1 MSVMPTRGQ
10 SILVETA
17 ESLATDKSKLSV
29 PAAAQLCGWISTK
42 VNIWEDVRNRG
53 YQRLWG
59 EYWRMWRGKWNEG
72 DMNRLSERSKLVAPA
87 LAQSI
92 EQTVSEIEEAIFSR
106 REWFDVGDKQ
116 KIADELQALLLR
128 DQLIDD
134 LDKTNVKDQL
144 MEAITNGALFGTMIA
159 KVNVFVGHDQKATR
173 DKNTYELKNTNKKRI
188 LVSVESIRPDEFVPD
203 PVGKDIQQMLGC
215 AQRIQRTLHYVQE
228 RIEQGIYRKDA
239 LLSIFPTRRLKNSDI
254 DQEDPQSIN
263 TTYESEQVDIIEY
276 HGKVPL
282 RFITMIDKKSEKT
295 AIDRVLEA
303 GGDKSAV
310 SEDENADG
318 PMVEAIV
325 TVANNGVL
333 LRAMVNPFTLQ
344 DRSIVATQ
352 FEKVPAR
359 FWGRGVAEKGYNP
372 QKALDAELRARMD
385 ALGYISAPMLGV
397 DSGRLPRGFRFE
409 VKPGKVWTTQG
420 PPKDVLQPV
429 QVGDYNTLTFQQT
442 QEMERMVQMGTGS
455 FDTASALK
463 AQSQSGA
470 NGASSNSA
478 LMGAF
483 VKRSKRSIANISRNF
498 IKPILTKCLWRYMQY
513 DPIRYPSDFDI
524 EIKTTIGIVAR
535 EVEAMQMTQLMGM
548 LPPDFHQ
555 VQLVLARGV
564 IENTSLSNKAEILKV
579 IDSII
584 NPSPQQQQQMQQQQ
598 QAQLALA
605 QAQLQL
611 AQGEA
616 ARAHAQADLAHAQ
629 AMKATH
635 ETQTDMIGHQVDI
648 SRLSL
653 EGHEQ
658 DIQAGQLAISR
669 QKLDVDRIKA
679 MASVMSAKAAQTT
692 AEANMHKAKNP
703 PKPAAP
709 AA

>member
-1 MSVMPTRGQ
+1 MTVMPTRGQ
-10 SILVETA
+10 SILVETP
-17 ESLATDKSKLSV
+17 ESLDAERAKVIQAGTASR
-29 PAAAQLCGWISTK
+29 LCGWISTK

-59 EYWRMWRGKWNEG
+59 EYWRMWRGKWNEA

-106 REWFDVGDKQ
+106 REWFDVGDKA
-116 KIADELQALLLR
+116 KIADELQALILR

-134 LDKTNVKDQL
+134 LDRTNIKDQL
-144 MEAITNGALFGTMIA
+144 MEAVTNGALFGTMIA

-173 DKNTYELKNTNKKRI
+173 DPKTYELKSTNKKRV
-188 LVSVESIRPDEFVPD
+188 LVSVESVRPDEFVPD
-203 PVGKDIQQMLGC
+203 PVGKDVQQMLGC
-215 AQRIQRTLHYVQE
+215 AQRIQRTMHYVLE

-239 LLSIFPTRRLKNSDI
+239 LGQIFPTRRLKNSDI

-282 RFITMIDKKSEKT
+282 RFMTALGKKEEKSYL
-295 AIDRVLEA
+295 DRILET
-303 GGDKSAV
+303 GTPK
-310 SEDENADG
+310 EDTENLTDGG

-325 TVANNGVL
+325 TIANNGVL

-352 FEKVPAR
+352 FEKVPGR

-498 IKPILTKCLWRYMQY
+498 IKPILEKCLWRYMQY
-513 DPIRYPSDFDI
+513 DPIRYPTDFDL

-555 VQLVLARGV
+555 VQLVLAKGV

-579 IDSII
+579 IDGII
-584 NPSPQQQQQMQQQQ
+584 NPSPEQQKMAQAAQ
-598 QAQLALA
+598 QAQAELVQAQSALA
-605 QAQLQL
+605 KA
-611 AQGEA
+611 EA
-616 ARAHAQADLAHAQ
+616 ARAQAQADLAHAQ
-629 AMKATH
+629 AFKATH
-635 ETQTDMIGHQVDI
+635 EAQQESLGHQVDMT
-648 SRLSL
+648 RLSL
-653 EGHEQ
+653 EQHEQ
-658 DIQAGQLAISR
+658 AVQAGQLQISAA
-669 QKLDVDRIKA
+669 KLPFERVKA
-679 MASVMSAKAAQTT
+679 MASLISARAAETS
-692 AEANMHKAKNP
+692 AEAAMHKAKNP
-703 PKPAAP
+703 PPRVSAA
-709 AA
+709 

>member
-17 ESLATDKSKLSV
+17 ESLAADRSKTIQVSD
-29 PAAAQLCGWISTK
+29 AAMLCGWISTK

-59 EYWRMWRGKWNEG
+59 EYWRMWRGKWNEA

-106 REWFDVGDKQ
+106 KEWFDVGDKQ
-116 KIADELQALLLR
+116 KIADQLQALILR

-134 LDKTNVKDQL
+134 LDRTNVKDQL
-144 MEAITNGALFGTMIA
+144 MEAVTNGALFGTMIA
-159 KVNVFVGHDQKATR
+159 KVNVFVGHDQKAKR
-173 DKNTYELKNTNKKRI
+173 DPATFELKSTNKKRV
-188 LVSVESIRPDEFVPD
+188 LVSVESVRPDEFVPD
-203 PVGKDIQQMLGC
+203 PVGKDVQQMLGC
-215 AQRIQRTLHYVQE
+215 AQRVQRTLHYVLE

-239 LLSIFPTRRLKNSDI
+239 LGQVFPTRRLKNSDI

-263 TTYESEQVDIIEY
+263 TTYESEQIDIIEY

-282 RFITMIDKKSEKT
+282 RYLTAIGKPDKKS
-295 AIDRVLEA
+295 AIDRILEA
-303 GGDKSAV
+303 GTPKADTDTNSG
-310 SEDENADG
+310 DG
-318 PMVEAIV
+318 PYVEAIV
-325 TVANNGVL
+325 TVANNSVL

-352 FEKVPAR
+352 FEKVPGR

-498 IKPILTKCLWRYMQY
+498 IKPILEKCLWRYMQY
-513 DPIRYPSDFDI
+513 DPIRYPSDFDL

-555 VQLVLARGV
+555 VQLVLAKGV

-579 IDSII
+579 IDTII
-584 NPSPQQQQQMQQQQ
+584 NPSPEAQKAQQAAQ
-598 QAQLALA
+598 QAQQELA
-605 QAQLQL
+605 QAQTAL
-611 AQGEA
+611 AKAEA
-616 ARAHAQADLAHAQ
+616 ARAQAQADLAHAQ
-629 AMKATH
+629 AFKATH
-635 ETQTDMIGHQVDI
+635 EASQDAMGHQVDI
-648 SRLSL
+648 MRLDL
-653 EGHEQ
+653 ERHEQ
-658 DIQAGQLAISR
+658 MVQAGQLHISG
-669 QKLDVDRIKA
+669 QKLPIDRMKA
-679 MASVMSAKAAQTT
+679 MASVISAKAAQTT
-692 AEANMHKAKNP
+692 AEANMHKAKHP
-703 PKPAAP
+703 PKPTATA
-709 AA
+709 

>member
-1 MSVMPTRGQ
+1 MSVMPQRSQ
-10 SILVETA
+10 SIIVETP
-17 ESLATDKSKLSV
+17 ESLDAERKKQPEQ
-29 PAAAQLCGWISTK
+29 PASAQLCGWVSTK

-59 EYWRMWRGKWNEG
+59 EYWRMWRGKWNEA

-106 REWFDVGDKQ
+106 KEWFDVGDKE
-116 KIADELQALLLR
+116 KIADQLQALLLR

-159 KVNVFVGHDQKATR
+159 KVNVFVGNDQKAKR
-173 DKNTYELKNTNKKRI
+173 DPKTYELKSNNKKRVF
-188 LVSVESIRPDEFVPD
+188 VSVESIRPDEFVPD
-203 PVGKDIQQMLGC
+203 PVGKDVAQMLGC
-215 AQRIQRTLHYVQE
+215 AQRIQRTMHYVLE
-228 RIEQGIYRKDA
+228 RIEQGVYRKDA
-239 LLSIFPTRRLKNSDI
+239 LSGIWPTRRLKNSDI

-282 RFITMIDKKSEKT
+282 RYLTAIGKKEQKT
-295 AIDRVLEA
+295 AIDRILEA
-303 GGDKSAV
+303 GGERGETKELTDG
-310 SEDENADG
+310 G

-325 TVANNGVL
+325 TIANNSVL

-352 FEKVPAR
+352 FEKVPGR

-483 VKRSKRSIANISRNF
+483 VKRAKRSIANISRNF
-498 IKPILTKCLWRYMQY
+498 VKPVLQKCLWRYMQY
-513 DPIRYPSDFDI
+513 DPIRYPTDFDLD
-524 EIKTTIGIVAR
+524 IKTTIGIVAR

-548 LPPDFHQ
+548 MPPDFHQ
-555 VQLVLARGV
+555 VQLVLAKGI
-564 IENTSLSNKAEILKV
+564 IENTSLSNKGEILKV

-584 NPSPQQQQQMQQQQ
+584 NPSPEAQKAQ
-598 QAQLALA
+598 QAAQQAEQALA
-605 QAQLQL
+605 QAQTAL
-611 AQGEA
+611 AQAEA
-616 ARAHAQADLAHAQ
+616 ARAQAQAELAHAQ
-629 AMKATH
+629 AFKATH
-635 ETQTDMIGHQVDI
+635 EAQMEANGHQVDI
-648 SRLSL
+648 MRLNL
-653 EGHEQ
+653 EQHEQ
-658 DIQAGQLAISR
+658 AVQAGQLHVSA
-669 QKLDVDRIKA
+669 QKLPIDRMKA
-679 MASVMSAKAAQTT
+679 MASIISARAAATT
-692 AEANMHKAKNP
+692 AEANMHKAKHP
-703 PKPAAP
+703 PKPAAS
-709 AA
+709 A